1 MNSPL
6 LETGPVLKKI
16 GSGVWLLTSHGIGQN
31 GFGKGFLA
39 FGFILIY
46 VLTTFFYEGDVNMK
60 KANYLDLITS
70 IDVLNTLNG
79 GVSEPQLNLGHFEDY
94 REIRLK
100 VPGISPDDIRVE
112 IYNNNLSIFY
122 LINIICSEKLILLPR
137 FVYNRNVPY
146 YIDISKINARLE
158 EEELIVNLPYNRL
171 ANGYHKDIRITEG

>member
-1 MNSPL
+1 M
-6 LETGPVLKKI
+6 GD
-16 GSGVWLLTSHGIGQN
+16 GI
-31 GFGKGFLA
+31 
-39 FGFILIY
+39 
-46 VLTTFFYEGDVNMK
+46 MK

-79 GVSEPQLNLGHFEDY
+79 GVSEPQMNLGHFEEY

-100 VPGISPDDIRVE
+100 VPGISLEDIRVE
-112 IYNNNLSIFY
+112 IHNNNLSIFY
-122 LINIICSEKLILLPR
+122 LINIVSGDKVIPLPR

-171 ANGYHKDIRITEG
+171 ANGYHKDVRITEG

>member
-1 MNSPL
+1 M
-6 LETGPVLKKI
+6 GD
-16 GSGVWLLTSHGIGQN
+16 GI
-31 GFGKGFLA
+31 
-39 FGFILIY
+39 
-46 VLTTFFYEGDVNMK
+46 MK

-79 GVSEPQLNLGHFEDY
+79 GVSEPQMNLGHFEEY

-100 VPGISPDDIRVE
+100 VPGISLEDIRVE
-112 IYNNNLSIFY
+112 IHNNNLSIFY
-122 LINIICSEKLILLPR
+122 LINIVSGDKMIPLPR

-171 ANGYHKDIRITEG
+171 ANGYHKDVRITEG